1 MSNKEMVVYIPI
13 FESFDGNIFD
23 SETQKTIGMLEKNM
37 FIPDIKFSEMINENK
52 VKMKIW
58 IWRKKT

>member
-23 SETQKTIGMLEKNM
+23 SDTQKTIGMLEKNM
-37 FIPDIKFSEMINENK
+37 FIPDIKFSEMINEDK

>member
-1 MSNKEMVVYIPI
+1 MVVYIPI

-23 SETQKTIGMLEKNM
+23 SDTQKTIGMLEKNM
-37 FIPDIKFSEMINENK
+37 FIPDIKFSEMINEDK